1 MQEADLLPVLGALD
15 VLGQL
20 PEGAGLDLYPVDPA
34 ALVVAEIEVAGL
46 ALDRDKDR
54 LNCRLELACFLPK
67 RTVKLIWSG

>member
-46 ALDRDKDR
+46 ALDRDKDPV
-54 LNCRLELACFLPK
+54 ELQAGISLFFCLKGP
-67 RTVKLIWSG
+67 

>member
-46 ALDRDKDR
+46 ALDRGKDPV
-54 LNCRLELACFLPK
+54 ELQAGISLFFA
-67 RTVKLIWSG
+67 